1 MRLGFGGGGMLTG
14 EAADNTRHTLMRMAA
29 YLRPYRSRL
38 LVVALFVTVSTLLRL
53 YGPMLI
59 GRAIDLFITT
69 QDAAGLQSLAVSILG
84 IYLAAGAASIA
95 QGLIM
100 VRLGQRFVSDI
111 RAGLFSHMQFMSMA
125 FHDRNQ
131 VGDLMSR
138 ITNDSEAIN
147 RTLSNGLIEF
157 ISNIL
162 LLGGTFVA
170 MFLLNWQL
178 ALAMLVLMPL
188 MLYITA
194 EVTRRSRVAFR
205 TVQRNLGALNAV
217 MEENIAGARV
227 VQAFAREDDVFADFL
242 EVNKTYRKAG
252 MTADIITAALGP
264 MFTTMMTITIAA
276 AALLGGWLAIEG
288 ILEVGVLATFIIYIM
303 NFYRPM
309 RGIAM
314 LYNQLQSALAGAERI
329 FDALDVE
336 PTVTDRPDAP
346 PLEKIKGDV
355 VFENVSFS
363 YAVEPPAQPAAPP
376 RPSMNGRRNGPKQRP
391 APKGMPPQAP
401 PQPEPDSQPEQVL
414 QNISLHAEPGATIAL
429 VGPTGAGKTTIIS
442 LLSRFYDVD
451 EGSIRIDGHDIR
463 DVQQASLR
471 KQLGIVLQDTFL
483 FSGTVREN
491 IRYGRLDATDEEV
504 VDAARLANADAFI
517 RLIPGG
523 YDSQVSEQGNNF
535 SEGQR
540 QLLAIARAVLANPRI
555 LILDEATSSV
565 DTRTEVQLQQALLRL
580 LEGRTAFVI
589 AHRLST
595 IRNADEVLV
604 VNDHR
609 IIERGNHDE
618 LLAQKGFYHDLYM
631 SQYMR
636 VTRTAQTIEL

>member
-1 MRLGFGGGGMLTG
+1 MLTG
-14 EAADNTRHTLMRMAA
+14 EAAGNTRRTLTRMAA
-29 YLRPYRSRL
+29 YLRPYRLQL
-38 LVVALFVTVSTLLRL
+38 LIVAFFVTISTVLRL
-53 YGPMLI
+53 FGPMLL
-59 GRAIDLFITT
+59 GRAIDLYI
-69 QDAAGLQSLAVSILG
+69 APGNAVGLRTLALQIIAV
-84 IYLAAGAASIA
+84 YLGAAA
-95 QGLIM
+95 TAAVQGLIM
-100 VRLGQRFVSDI
+100 VVLGQRFVSDI
-111 RAGLFSHMQFMSMA
+111 RAGLFSHLQIMSMA

-157 ISNIL
+157 TSNIL

-188 MLYITA
+188 MLLITG
-194 EVTRRSRVAFR
+194 EVTRRSRAAFR
-205 TVQRNLGALNAV
+205 TVQHNLGALNAV

-227 VQAFAREDDVFADFL
+227 VQAFAREKEVYATFH
-242 EVNKTYRKAG
+242 EVNSRYRKAG

-264 MFTTMMTITIAA
+264 MFTTMMTITIAV
-276 AALLGGWLAIEG
+276 AALLGGWLAIG
-288 ILEVGVLATFIIYIM
+288 GVLEIGVLATFIIYIM
-303 NFYRPM
+303 NFFRPM

-329 FDALDVE
+329 FQTLDVD
-336 PTVTDRPDAP
+336 PTVIDRPDAP
-346 PLEKIKGDV
+346 PLEEIKGDV
-355 VFENVSFS
+355 EFDNVSFR
-363 YAVEPPAQPAAPP
+363 YDAE
-376 RPSMNGRRNGPKQRP
+376 
-391 APKGMPPQAP
+391 
-401 PQPEPDSQPEQVL
+401 PEPVL
-414 QNISLHAEPGATIAL
+414 ENISLHARPGATIAL
-429 VGPTGAGKTTIIS
+429 VGPTGAGKTTIVS

-451 EGSIRIDGHDIR
+451 EGSIRIDGRDIR

-504 VDAARLANADAFI
+504 VAAAELANADGFI
-517 RLIPGG
+517 RLLPGG
-523 YDSQVSEQGNNF
+523 YNSQVSEQGNNF

-540 QLLAIARAVLANPRI
+540 QLIAIARAVLADPRI

-565 DTRTEVQLQQALLRL
+565 DTRTEVHLQQALLRL

-609 IIERGNHDE
+609 IIERGSHE
-618 LLAQKGFYHDLYM
+618 QLLEMKGFYHDLYT

-636 VTRTAQTIEL
+636 VKAAGPVTEPVPQAN

>member
-1 MRLGFGGGGMLTG
+1 MMTG
-14 EAADNTRHTLMRMAA
+14 EAAANTRQTLLRMAA
-29 YLRPYRSRL
+29 YLRPYRLQL
-38 LVVALFVTVSTLLRL
+38 LVVALFVTISTVLRL
-53 YGPMLI
+53 FGPVLL
-59 GRAIDLFITT
+59 GRAIDEFISPG
-69 QDAAGLQSLAVSILG
+69 DSLGLRNLVAQIIIV
-84 IYLAAGAASIA
+84 YVAAGATSMV

-100 VRLGQRFVSDI
+100 VVLGQRFVSDI
-111 RAGLFSHMQFMSMA
+111 RAGLFSHVQEMSMV

-157 ISNIL
+157 TSNVL

-188 MLYITA
+188 MLYITG
-194 EVTRRSRVAFR
+194 EVTRRSRAAFR

-217 MEENIAGARV
+217 MEENITGARV
-227 VQAFAREDDVFADFL
+227 VQAFAREKEVYADFH
-242 EVNKTYRKAG
+242 EVNSTYRKAG

-288 ILEVGVLATFIIYIM
+288 ILEVGILATFIIYIM
-303 NFYRPM
+303 NFFRPM

-329 FDALDVE
+329 FQTLDVE

-346 PLEKIKGDV
+346 PLEEIEGDV
-355 VFENVSFS
+355 QFDNVSFS
-363 YAVEPPAQPAAPP
+363 YEDE
-376 RPSMNGRRNGPKQRP
+376 
-391 APKGMPPQAP
+391 PQAAQKGSPVARGNGQGSPSLNNLDIRP
-401 PQPEPDSQPEQVL
+401 PEEPVL
-414 QNISLHAEPGATIAL
+414 QNISLHAKPGATIAL

-504 VDAARLANADAFI
+504 EAAAKLANADSFI
-517 RLIPGG
+517 RLLPGG
-523 YDSQVSEQGNNF
+523 YNSQVSEQGNNF

-540 QLLAIARAVLANPRI
+540 QLLAIARAVLADPRI

-565 DTRTEVQLQQALLRL
+565 DTRTEVHLQQALLRL

-609 IIERGNHDE
+609 IIERGSHDQ
-618 LLAQKGFYHDLYM
+618 LLALKGFYHDLYT

-636 VTRTAQTIEL
+636 VKRKESDLEKMRVK